1 MLYKIRFRPD
11 FSILAIT
18 LKPGEKLAIAS
29 AALVSLDE
37 GLTVKQKRMLGLF
50 SALLYRLWGGYF
62 PPFAQIH
69 NPTEEPLSL
78 TLSKALPG
86 DITRLDLTKTG
97 VCLVPGAHIA
107 HTSGAKLGLQWVGW
121 SSWLTGQ
128 GLFAL
133 KLSGKG
139 RVFLGSYGQ
148 LIQRQVHQSLVIEQ
162 GHLVAY
168 NAKLKLKVNFPK
180 GLVGNNISGEGLA
193 SQFQGGGIV
202 YLQSRSCSGMA
213 RYLRLQFR

>member
-18 LKPGEKLAIAS
+18 LKPGEKLAIAL

-37 GLTVKQKRMLGLF
+37 GLAVKKTRMLGLF
-50 SALLYRLWGGYF
+50 PALLYRLCGGYF

-78 TLSKALPG
+78 VLSKTLPG
-86 DITRLDLTKTG
+86 DIIRLDLTKTG
-97 VCLVPGAHIA
+97 ICLVPGAHIA
-107 HTSGAKLGLQWVGW
+107 HTSGAKLNLQWVGF
-121 SSWLTGQ
+121 SSWLAGQ

-148 LIQRQVHQSLVIEQ
+148 LIQRQVHQRLVVEQ

-168 NAKLKLKVNFPK
+168 SGKLKLKANFPK
-180 GLVGNNISGEGLA
+180 GLVGNSESGEGVA
-193 SQFQGGGIV
+193 SQLQGGGIV